1 MTHKVVTTQPSI
13 VEAIEKHGAWQ
24 VNGFTFARAD
34 DGRFISEP
42 LNVDDA
48 LVFVGLEG
56 YTVYDETDAPVL
68 SAGEATDEHP
78 EGEQAEGETTQAE
91 QTEGEDEQA
100 PRRRGRP
107 PSKPA

>member
-1 MTHKVVTTQPSI
+1 MYRAVTTQPAI
-13 VEAIEKHGAWQ
+13 VELIEKMGAWQ
-24 VNGFTFARAD
+24 INGFTFTRAD
-34 DGRFISEP
+34 DGRYISEP

-48 LVFVGLEG
+48 LVFVELEG

>member
-42 LNVDDA
+42 LNADDA
-48 LVFVGLEG
+48 LVFLGVEG
-56 YTVYDETDAPVL
+56 YTVYGETNAPLLPV
-68 SAGEATDEHP
+68 
-78 EGEQAEGETTQAE
+78 GEQAEGEQPEDDKGEQPEDGQPEQAE
-91 QTEGEDEQA
+91 GEQA